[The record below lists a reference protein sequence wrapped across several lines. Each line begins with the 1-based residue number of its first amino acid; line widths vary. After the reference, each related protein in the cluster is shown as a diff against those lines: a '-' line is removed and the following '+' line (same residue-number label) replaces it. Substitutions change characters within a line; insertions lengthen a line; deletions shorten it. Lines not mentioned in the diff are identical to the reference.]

1 MDTAKRIFELVD
13 NQFKEQKEFAAA
25 IGVSDKIVSQ
35 WRVGT
40 TRSYRTRIATIAEAL
55 GTTTEYLLTGKGPKY
70 RNQAGLLVDVS
81 GSMASGK
88 GGQISGALTA
98 LDLGSGETAAHLGKK
113 EPAPMNGDGLS
124 EARRKLLEA
133 VDDLTDEQCEKLL
146 GIVLE
151 AKRLL

>member
-55 GTTTEYLLTGKGPKY
+55 GTTTEYLLTGNGPKY
-70 RNQAGLLVDVS
+70 RNQAGLHVDTS
-81 GSMASGK
+81 GSMA
-88 GGQISGALTA
+88 GALTA

-113 EPAPMNGDGLS
+113 EPAPTNGDGLS